1 MGRVNQGL
9 LIRDRMATDLDIVL
23 DLLIRVDLIV
33 ASHGSSLSLSH
44 FKGVSLFDD
53 NFEVI

>member
-1 MGRVNQGL
+1 MGMVNQVL

-23 DLLIRVDLIV
+23 DLLIRADLIV